1 MEHITIF
8 AYETEVIKLRK
19 SKGLRSGTRRL
30 LSKKPRERGKINLSR
45 ILHDYKP
52 GDRVCVKID
61 PSIHKGM
68 PHKRYHGKIGII
80 KNRKGR
86 SYVLE
91 VGIGSGIK
99 EIIARPEHFKPHKG

>member
-1 MEHITIF
+1 
-8 AYETEVIKLRK
+8 VIKLRK

-30 LSKKPRERGKINLSR
+30 LSKKPGERGKINLSK
-45 ILHDYKP
+45 ILHNYKP

-91 VGIGSGIK
+91 VGIGGGIK
-99 EIIARPEHFKPHKG
+99 EIIARPEHVKPHKG